1 MKRIGGAST
10 QQDLSGGR
18 VVLDRREF
26 LVKSAA
32 AGAALAG
39 GGLLR
44 VPAAMG
50 AGATGYAVDD
60 KAPNFS
66 GLDQYERNTPLH
78 HLRHRWVLVDV
89 CAGWCGPC
97 NEAAAQ
103 YAGLI
108 AEANGAG
115 VPLSMLSV
123 LREGNPGLAS
133 TRRQAE
139 SWAVN
144 YGYERDWVLHC
155 GGSSESPLFKLL
167 DQVCEANHVKAA
179 FPCHLLIDPTGEVR
193 YFQQG
198 SDTGKLQA
206 ELARAAGVTLSGDY
220 SSGKPVP
227 PIGPNIQS
235 ATISFGIQGGG
246 TVSETVTLGT
256 KGSNCT
262 LSVTNN
268 TGGYGIVYAF
278 LTLAEGLTVD
288 QNVPISVLL
297 HPDQLRTYVQADP
310 PAAEGATFSPL
321 ALWAGAPQKETGANL
336 VSSGGHANAINLADG
351 SGSGVSGVH
360 PTQMEHGP
368 DWGAA
373 ANVIE
378 LELVLGVTQPPYF
391 RSWQLSEQAAGEGG
405 SKKVQNLLSKGR
417 KDMAHRDFAAA
428 ATALTQATDILG
440 SGGDVSRHVSWLA
453 KT

>member
-1 MKRIGGAST
+1 VS
-10 QQDLSGGR
+10 
-18 VVLDRREF
+18 
-26 LVKSAA
+26 
-32 AGAALAG
+32 
-39 GGLLR
+39 
-44 VPAAMG
+44 
-50 AGATGYAVDD
+50 
-60 KAPNFS
+60 
-66 GLDQYERNTPLH
+66 
-78 HLRHRWVLVDV
+78 
-89 CAGWCGPC
+89 
-97 NEAAAQ
+97 
-103 YAGLI
+103 
-108 AEANGAG
+108 EANG
-115 VPLSMLSV
+115 V
-123 LREGNPGLAS
+123 EPG
-133 TRRQAE
+133 
-139 SWAVN
+139 
-144 YGYERDWVLHC
+144 
-155 GGSSESPLFKLL
+155 
-167 DQVCEANHVKAA
+167 

-198 SDTGKLQA
+198 LDTVKLQA
-206 ELARAAGVTLSGDY
+206 ELAREAGVTLSGDY
-220 SSGKPVP
+220 SSGQPVP
-227 PIGPNIQS
+227 PFGANIQS

-262 LSVTNN
+262 LSVTYNSE
-268 TGGYGIVYAF
+268 GGFGIVYAF

-310 PAAEGATFSPL
+310 PAAQGATAFPL
-321 ALWAGAPQKETGANL
+321 ALWAGPPQKATGANL
-336 VSSGGHANAINLADG
+336 VSSGGHANAINLTDG
-351 SGSGVSGVH
+351 SGSGVSGVD

-391 RSWQLSEQAAGEGG
+391 RSWQLSEQAAGERG
-405 SKKVQNLLSKGR
+405 SKTVQNLLSKGR

>member
-1 MKRIGGAST
+1 MGVAST
-10 QQDLSGGR
+10 QQDLFGG

-26 LVKSAA
+26 LMKSAA

-50 AGATGYAVDD
+50 ATGYAVDE

-66 GLDQYERNTPLH
+66 GRDQYERNTPLH
-78 HLRHRWVLVDV
+78 HLRHRWVLVDI
-89 CAGWCGPC
+89 CAVWCGPC
-97 NEAAAQ
+97 NQAAGQ

-123 LREGNPGLAS
+123 LRETLEPGRPS
-133 TRRQAE
+133 SRRDAE
-139 SWAVN
+139 RWAVK

-155 GGSSESPLFKLL
+155 GGSIESPMFKLIS
-167 DQVCEANHVKAA
+167 QVCEANRVEAA

-198 SDTGKLQA
+198 MDTVKLQT
-206 ELARAAGVTLSGDY
+206 ELAKAAGVTLSGDY

-227 PIGPNIQS
+227 PQGPNIQS
-235 ATISFGIQGGG
+235 ATVSFGIQGGG

-256 KGSNCT
+256 KGSNCA
-262 LSVTNN
+262 LSVLGMN
-268 TGGYGIVYAF
+268 TGGYGIVAGV

-297 HPDQLRTYVQADP
+297 HPDQLRTYVEASFP
-310 PAAEGATFSPL
+310 TAEGPGFSPL
-321 ALWAGAPQKETGANL
+321 ALWAGPPQETGANL
-336 VSSGGHANAINLADG
+336 VSAGGHANSINLADG
-351 SGSGVSGVH
+351 SGSGVSGVD
-360 PTQMEHGP
+360 PTKMEHGP

-373 ANVIE
+373 ANVIT
-378 LELVLGVTQPPYF
+378 LELDLTVTEPYF

-405 SKKVQNLLSKGR
+405 SKTVQKLLSKGR

-428 ATALTQATDILG
+428 ATAFTQATDILG